1 MIAAAVRI
9 WSDEGWAAVSM
20 RRICA
25 ETSVNDRY
33 FYEEFGDKDGLLV
46 STWEKVRDD
55 ALATLTQAYDV
66 WGAHPSWEEL
76 TRQVATALLDWMT
89 VNPTYA
95 RILLSR
101 DESSPALKALHR
113 NAFHRVVDL
122 VIGVARPR
130 LQSGSDEEGLKMD
143 AVAGIGGFI
152 ELLRAWQSGYL
163 KVDAR
168 RIVEHTSSSAAR
180 YRGRYQGTD

>member
-1 MIAAAVRI
+1 MIAAAVKI

-25 ETSVNDRY
+25 QTSVNDRY
-33 FYEEFGDKDGLLV
+33 FYEEFGDKDGLLAA
-46 STWEKVRDD
+46 TWGTVRDD
-55 ALATLTQAYDV
+55 ALATLTRAYDV
-66 WGAHPSWEEL
+66 WAVHPSWEEM

-89 VNPTYA
+89 VHPTYA

-101 DESSPALKALHR
+101 DESSPRLKELHR
-113 NAFHRVVDL
+113 NAFQSAVDL

-130 LQSGSDEEGLKMD
+130 LRPGSDEEGLKMD

-152 ELLRAWQSGYL
+152 ELLRARQSGYL

-180 YRGRYQGTD
+180 YRGRHQSTD